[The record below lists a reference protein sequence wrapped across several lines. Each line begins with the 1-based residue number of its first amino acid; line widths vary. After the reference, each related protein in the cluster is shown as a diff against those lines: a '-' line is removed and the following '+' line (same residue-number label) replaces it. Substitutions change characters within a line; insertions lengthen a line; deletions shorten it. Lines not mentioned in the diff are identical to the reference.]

1 VRLIALLAAAGVAA
15 ASPPAKPGPASRAT
29 PAKLVLK
36 AGQAIAFPAS
46 IAEGKVVLG
55 PARLGKFGELQPA
68 DGEIAVG
75 LSTRGK
81 DLYESIVV
89 VEKTTAPVDFLATGL
104 IGEIKIDER
113 DIHGRLGEPVTQ
125 RIGATSWT
133 VWLNGFE
140 VGK

>member
-1 VRLIALLAAAGVAA
+1 VKFVALLAAAGVAVA
-15 ASPPAKPGPASRAT
+15 APSPKPASPKPV
-29 PAKLVLK
+29 KLVLK

-46 IAEGKVVLG
+46 VVDGKVVLG
-55 PARLGKFGELQPA
+55 PARMGKFGELQPA

-75 LSTRGK
+75 LSPK
-81 DLYESIVV
+81 DKTLYENVVV
-89 VEKTTAPVDFLATGL
+89 VEKTAAPIDFLASGM

-113 DIHGRLGEPVTQ
+113 DIHGRLDAPVTQ

-140 VGK
+140 AGAAAK